1 MTALLGTIGILS
13 LVGTITFLL
22 LLLMQAVLK
31 KYLHASWF
39 YGSILFLSLFW
50 ILPLWKFVP
59 QVSTA
64 AYTFFAIDAMQSIIV
79 PDTGTTAPAKT
90 YTYLVWLGGLYC
102 LVVCIL
108 VMRFICQYK
117 KQQDMLLQ
125 NSWFITDCA
134 DIECLKSLLSQYRI
148 NNTVQLKSS
157 PLTNTPLLLGFFRY
171 TIILPNCTLQPE
183 QLRLVLQHEL
193 IHLKR
198 RDNWWKIYMKLL
210 SCIYWFN
217 PIIYLQS
224 SLFDNFCELSCD
236 EKVVR
241 HLDLSQRKQY
251 GLLIL
256 EFVQQ
261 GSVIPKNCSALQQNM
276 DLLKKRLLH
285 IVQYKKS
292 RKEIGCLFIILL
304 GMTFQVGC
312 SLSTGLH
319 TPEPIQQEN
328 LVNRNSVSINE
339 NKVFEQKPIES
350 FFWQEKEGEDSIIL
364 FINSEKY
371 EISGS
376 QVGTF
381 SAGPKEIQQYW
392 EALARL
398 PEKDLPSNLN
408 SFLDET
414 YR

>member
-1 MTALLGTIGILS
+1 
-13 LVGTITFLL
+13 
-22 LLLMQAVLK
+22 
-31 KYLHASWF
+31 
-39 YGSILFLSLFW
+39 
-50 ILPLWKFVP
+50 
-59 QVSTA
+59 
-64 AYTFFAIDAMQSIIV
+64 
-79 PDTGTTAPAKT
+79 
-90 YTYLVWLGGLYC
+90 
-102 LVVCIL
+102 
-108 VMRFICQYK
+108 
-117 KQQDMLLQ
+117 
-125 NSWFITDCA
+125 
-134 DIECLKSLLSQYRI
+134 
-148 NNTVQLKSS
+148 
-157 PLTNTPLLLGFFRY
+157 
-171 TIILPNCTLQPE
+171 
-183 QLRLVLQHEL
+183 
-193 IHLKR
+193 
-198 RDNWWKIYMKLL
+198 MKLL
-210 SCIYWFN
+210 SCIHWFN
-217 PIIYLQS
+217 PVVYLQS

-261 GSVIPKNCSALQQNM
+261 GSVTPKNCSALQQNI

-292 RKEIGCLFIILL
+292 RKEIGFLFIILL

-350 FFWQEKEGEDSIIL
+350 FFWQEKEGEDRIIL
-364 FINSEKY
+364 VINSEKY

>member
-1 MTALLGTIGILS
+1 MTTLLGTIGILS

-22 LLLMQAVLK
+22 LLLMQIVLK
-31 KYLHASWF
+31 NYLHASWF

-59 QVSTA
+59 QVS

-79 PDTGTTAPAKT
+79 PDTDTTAPAKT

-102 LVVCIL
+102 LVACIL

-148 NNTVQLKSS
+148 SNTVRLKSS

-210 SCIYWFN
+210 SCIHWFN
-217 PIIYLQS
+217 PVVYLQS
-224 SLFDNFCELSCD
+224 SLFDNFCELSCY
-236 EKVVR
+236 EKVAR

-261 GSVIPKNCSALQQNM
+261 GSVTPKNCSALQQNI

-292 RKEIGCLFIILL
+292 RKEIGFLFIILL

-350 FFWQEKEGEDSIIL
+350 FFWQEKEGEDRIIL
-364 FINSEKY
+364 VINSEKY